1 MGSLS
6 TDNSE
11 SSFQLKMKA
20 FTLILLLVI
29 AYAEASP
36 AAVNK
41 NAKKKLYESLKDES
55 TDEVPCEEDTLEEVV
70 KPIKEKDIIIKDKA
84 IADSRDK
91 EDEIPSL
98 VLVVNAAQNM
108 VDVPTMNVVP
118 WPKNAVAQLPTV
130 MFR

>member
-29 AYAEASP
+29 AYAVASP

-55 TDEVPCEEDTLEEVV
+55 TDEVPCEEDTLEEV

-91 EDEIPSL
+91 EDEIPSVSAGGKCGPEHGRCSNIECCSL
-98 VLVVNAAQNM
+98 AKECGRTTAH
-108 VDVPTMNVVP
+108 
-118 WPKNAVAQLPTV
+118 
-130 MFR
+130 

>member
-1 MGSLS
+1 
-6 TDNSE
+6 
-11 SSFQLKMKA
+11 MKA

-29 AYAEASP
+29 AYAVASP

-70 KPIKEKDIIIKDKA
+70 KPSRKKTSSSRIKLLLIPVIKKM
-84 IADSRDK
+84 RF
-91 EDEIPSL
+91 PLL